1 MARAPGHWRAAAAA
15 GSAFLILL
23 VTTRALSSPPTGVSV
38 VELDG
43 STTLAP
49 PGPGDDD
56 ADDDV
61 LPGGDD
67 ADMVDDDDLWG
78 IDDDEHTECA
88 NIDAYNGT
96 STCKLADDM
105 FCDLSL
111 GQASDSTKRLFVW
124 LGCDSC
130 DGEFAPCL
138 MVRLGEIQT
147 WCDKLAGNESLWA
160 DAHAQGNIEAVDD
173 DGRRRALGARAA
185 SAPLA
190 PSPTPLPTFDTDD
203 TTACDAKAYCEE
215 CATSDTCTLLLN
227 QAHAGKMKDVVQNN
241 MDDISDEYWHAGQA
255 YDMLVGLHYV
265 CRFARAEGIVV
276 PANTTRSG
284 GRHPED
290 YSYGY
295 SDGLE
300 ARRLKSQ

>member
-138 MVRLGEIQT
+138 FVRLAGAQK
-147 WCDKLAGNESLWA
+147 WCDRLARNESLWT
-160 DAHAQGNIEAVDD
+160 DAVTAGSIDRRE
-173 DGRRRALGARAA
+173 RRRVLGARSGGGG
-185 SAPLA
+185 SAPA
-190 PSPTPLPTFDTDD
+190 PTPLPTFDTDD
-203 TTACDAKAYCEE
+203 TTACDSKAYCEE
-215 CATSDTCTLLLN
+215 CALYDTCKALLHE
-227 QAHAGKMKDVVQNN
+227 AHAGN
-241 MDDISDEYWHAGQA
+241 ISGIVPNTQDMLSNEYWHAGQA
-255 YDMLVGLHYV
+255 FDMVVSFHYV
-265 CRFARAEGIVV
+265 CRFAREVGIIA
-276 PANTTRSG
+276 PPKNASADG
-284 GRHPED
+284 GPIGGKRV
-290 YSYGY
+290 
-295 SDGLE
+295 
-300 ARRLKSQ
+300 A

>member
-1 MARAPGHWRAAAAA
+1 MARALDTGAPPRLLA
-15 GSAFLILL
+15 AFLILL

-105 FCDLSL
+105 FALVAR
-111 GQASDSTKRLFVW
+111 QASTRPS
-124 LGCDSC
+124 GSSC
-130 DGEFAPCL
+130 GSVRQLAAP
-138 MVRLGEIQT
+138 RHAS
-147 WCDKLAGNESLWA
+147 WCGSARSRRGDKLAGNESLWA
-160 DAHAQGNIEAVDD
+160 DAHAQ
-173 DGRRRALGARAA
+173 
-185 SAPLA
+185 
-190 PSPTPLPTFDTDD
+190 
-203 TTACDAKAYCEE
+203 
-215 CATSDTCTLLLN
+215 
-227 QAHAGKMKDVVQNN
+227 
-241 MDDISDEYWHAGQA
+241 
-255 YDMLVGLHYV
+255 
-265 CRFARAEGIVV
+265 
-276 PANTTRSG
+276 
-284 GRHPED
+284 
-290 YSYGY
+290 
-295 SDGLE
+295 
-300 ARRLKSQ
+300 